1 MRTTI
6 RLDDPLLRQA
16 KSRAAE
22 LGTSLNDFIEQAVRV
37 ALAPPRAAA
46 TRPTIPVDRGGH
58 LLPGVNLDDSTALL
72 DLIEDP
78 VRYQTRNV
86 TRRVAEGPTAE

>member
-16 KSRAAE
+16 KARAAE

-37 ALAPPRAAA
+37 ALTPPRAAA

-58 LLPGVNLDDSTALL
+58 LLPGVNLDDSAGLL
-72 DLIEDP
+72 ELIEDP
-78 VRYQTRNV
+78 VRYRTRSV
-86 TRRVAEGPTAE
+86 SRRVAEGPDVE